1 MVRAKI
7 AGKKANKGGR
17 TMGIFTRFRDIV
29 GSNINSMLDR
39 AEDPEKLIKLM
50 IQEMEDTLIEL
61 KAACA
66 GVMAENKKVERQLQ
80 GLNKRADYW
89 ESKAGLAVHKGR
101 DDLAREALLEKRRYS
116 QQALSLAN
124 EITEHDALLEQYK
137 DDIRQLEDK
146 LKTAREK
153 ERLLVQRQIHAAGKK
168 RAQGEIRRMDSAD
181 AIFKFEELELRID
194 QMEAEA
200 DLVNFGRK
208 PTLEDELERL
218 SMDEEIESELEVLKK
233 SSINNMEERVEALET
248 IMADNKREGTN
259 HEQI

>member
-1 MVRAKI
+1 
-7 AGKKANKGGR
+7 
-17 TMGIFTRFRDIV
+17 MGIFTRFRDIV
-29 GSNINSMLDR
+29 GSNFNSMLDR

-66 GVMAENKKVERQLQ
+66 GVMADNKKVERRLQ
-80 GLNKRADYW
+80 GLDKRIDYW

-116 QQALSLAN
+116 QQSRSLAN
-124 EITEHDALLEQYK
+124 ELTEHDALLAQYK

-153 ERLLVQRQIHAAGKK
+153 ERLLVQRHIHAAGKK
-168 RAQGEIRRMDSAD
+168 RAQEEMRRMDSAD

-218 SMDEEIESELEVLKK
+218 SLDEEIEGELKALKK
-233 SSINNMEERVEALET
+233 SSINKMEERVEVLET
-248 IMADNKREGTN
+248 IMTNNEREGTN

>member
-1 MVRAKI
+1 MLI
-7 AGKKANKGGR
+7 KKGDT

-61 KAACA
+61 KSACA
-66 GVMAENKKVERQLQ
+66 GVMAESKKVERQLQ
-80 GLNKRADYW
+80 GLDKRVDYW
-89 ESKAGLAVHKGR
+89 ESNAGMAVRKGR
-101 DDLAREALLEKRRYS
+101 DDLAREALLERRRHS
-116 QQALSLAN
+116 QRALSLAN
-124 EITEHDALLEQYK
+124 ELSEHEALLVQYK

-153 ERLLVQRQIHAAGKK
+153 ERLLVQRHIHAAGKK
-168 RAQGEIRRMDSAD
+168 RAQEEMRRMDSAD
-181 AIFKFEELELRID
+181 AIFKFEELENRID

-208 PTLEDELERL
+208 TTLEDELERL
-218 SMDEEIESELEVLKK
+218 SLDEEIESQLKVLKNTPISK
-233 SSINNMEERVEALET
+233 MEERVEALET
-248 IMADNKREGTN
+248 IMSDNEREGTN

>member
-1 MVRAKI
+1 
-7 AGKKANKGGR
+7 
-17 TMGIFTRFRDIV
+17 
-29 GSNINSMLDR
+29 MLDR

-66 GVMAENKKVERQLQ
+66 GVMAENKKVERRLQ
-80 GLNKRADYW
+80 GLDKRVDYW
-89 ESKAGLAVHKGR
+89 ESNAGLAVNKGR

-116 QQALSLAN
+116 QRALSLAN
-124 EITEHDALLEQYK
+124 ELTEHDALLAQYK

-153 ERLLVQRQIHAAGKK
+153 ERLLVQRHIHAAGKK
-168 RAQGEIRRMDSAD
+168 RAHEKMRRMDSAD
-181 AIFKFEELELRID
+181 AIFKFEELEHRID

-208 PTLEDELERL
+208 PTLEDDLERL
-218 SMDEEIESELEVLKK
+218 SLDEEIESELKALKK
-233 SSINNMEERVEALET
+233 SSVDKMEERVEVLET
-248 IMADNKREGTN
+248 IMADNEREGTN

>member
-1 MVRAKI
+1 
-7 AGKKANKGGR
+7 
-17 TMGIFTRFRDIV
+17 MGIFTRFRDIV

-50 IQEMEDTLIEL
+50 IQEMADTLIEL

-66 GVMAENKKVERQLQ
+66 GVMAENKKVQRQLQ
-80 GLNKRADYW
+80 GLDKRVDYW
-89 ESKAGLAVHKGR
+89 EDKAGLAVYKGR

-116 QQALSLAN
+116 RQALSLAN
-124 EITEHDALLEQYK
+124 ELTEHDALLAQYK
-137 DDIRQLEDK
+137 VDIGQLEDK

-153 ERLLVQRQIHAAGKK
+153 ERLLVQRHIHAAGKK
-168 RAQGEIRRMDSAD
+168 RAQEEMRRMDSAD

-200 DLVNFGRK
+200 GLVNFGRK
-208 PTLEDELERL
+208 PALEDELERL
-218 SMDEEIESELEVLKK
+218 SLDEEIESELTSLKK
-233 SSINNMEERVEALET
+233 SSIDKMEERVEALET
-248 IMADNKREGTN
+248 IMTDNAREGTN

>member
-1 MVRAKI
+1 
-7 AGKKANKGGR
+7 
-17 TMGIFTRFRDIV
+17 MGIFTRFRDIV

-66 GVMAENKKVERQLQ
+66 GVMAENKQIERQLRQ
-80 GLNKRADYW
+80 LNNRIDYW
-89 ESKAGLAVHKGR
+89 ESNASLAVQKGR
-101 DDLAREALLEKRRYS
+101 DDLAREALLEKRRHT
-116 QQALSLAN
+116 QRALSLAN
-124 EITEHDALLEQYK
+124 EKTEHEALMEQYK

-146 LKTAREK
+146 LNSAREK
-153 ERLLVQRQIHAAGKK
+153 ERLLVQRHIHANGKK
-168 RAQGEIRRMDSAD
+168 RAQQEMRRMDSAD
-181 AIFKFEELELRID
+181 AIIKFEELENRID

-218 SMDEEIESELEVLKK
+218 SLDEEIESQLKALK
-233 SSINNMEERVEALET
+233 IASVDNMEERVEALET
-248 IMADNKREGTN
+248 IMSDNQREEPS

>member
-1 MVRAKI
+1 
-7 AGKKANKGGR
+7 
-17 TMGIFTRFRDIV
+17 MGIFTRFRDIV

-66 GVMAENKKVERQLQ
+66 GVMAENKKVERRLQ
-80 GLNKRADYW
+80 GINNRVDYW
-89 ESKAGLAVHKGR
+89 ESKANLAVNKGR
-101 DDLAREALLEKRRYS
+101 DDLAREALLEKRRYA
-116 QQALSLAN
+116 QRAQSLTA
-124 EITEHDALLEQYK
+124 ELTEHDDLLAQYK

-153 ERLLVQRQIHAAGKK
+153 ERLLVQRHIHAARKK
-168 RAQGEIRRMDSAD
+168 RAQEDMRRMDSAD
-181 AIFKFEELELRID
+181 AIFKFEELEQRID
-194 QMEAEA
+194 QMESEA

-208 PTLEDELERL
+208 PTLEDELEKL
-218 SMDEEIESELEVLKK
+218 SLDEEIESELKALKK
-233 SSINNMEERVEALET
+233 SSVDKMEERVEALET
-248 IMADNKREGTN
+248 IMAADKREETN

>member
-1 MVRAKI
+1 
-7 AGKKANKGGR
+7 
-17 TMGIFTRFRDIV
+17 MGIFTRCRDIF

-66 GVMAENKKVERQLQ
+66 GVMADNRKGERQLKA
-80 GLNKRADYW
+80 LEKRVDYW
-89 ESKAGLAVHKGR
+89 EDNAGLAVNKGR

-116 QQALSLAN
+116 QRVESVAN
-124 EITEHDALLEQYK
+124 ELTEHNALLEQYK
-137 DDIRQLEDK
+137 GDIRQLEEK
-146 LKTAREK
+146 LKSAREK
-153 ERLLVQRQIHAAGKK
+153 DRLLVQRHIYAVRKK
-168 RAQGEIRRMDSAD
+168 RAQEEMRRMDSAD
-181 AIFKFEELELRID
+181 AIFKFEELENRIE

-208 PTLEDELERL
+208 PSLEDELEKL
-218 SMDEEIESELEVLKK
+218 SLDDEIENELKALKT
-233 SSINNMEERVEALET
+233 SNIGEMENRVEALET
-248 IMADNKREGTN
+248 IMADNERGEAN

>member
-1 MVRAKI
+1 
-7 AGKKANKGGR
+7 
-17 TMGIFTRFRDIV
+17 MGIFTRFRDIV

-50 IQEMEDTLIEL
+50 ILEMEDTLIEL

-66 GVMAENKKVERQLQ
+66 GVMADNKKIERRLQ
-80 GLNKRADYW
+80 GLNTRVEYW
-89 ESKAGLAVHKGR
+89 ESKANLAVQKRR
-101 DDLAREALLEKRRYS
+101 DDLAREALLEKRRNS
-116 QQALSLAN
+116 QRALSLTN
-124 EITEHDALLEQYK
+124 ELAEHVALLEQYK

-146 LKTAREK
+146 LKTARDK
-153 ERLLVQRQIHAAGKK
+153 ERLLVQRHIHAAGKM
-168 RAQGEIRRMDSAD
+168 RAQEEIQRMDSAD
-181 AIFKFEELELRID
+181 AIFKFEELEHRID

-218 SMDEEIESELEVLKK
+218 SLDEEIESQLKALKK
-233 SSINNMEERVEALET
+233 PSINKMEERVEALET
-248 IMADNKREGTN
+248 IMTDNEREGTN